1 MQIKNI
7 IENLLE
13 KIYIKK
19 KKNTKVGSYTFL
31 TVILNFITGNALSD

>member
-13 KIYIKK
+13 KIYIK